1 MNKIRIVT
9 DSAADLAPDPSQGLF
24 VLPLTVRFGEE
35 TYLDGQTIS
44 HRQFFGKLIESDCL
58 PSTSLPSPG
67 DFAAQYQAARDVGE
81 EVLVI
86 TVSSK
91 LSGTYQS
98 ACLAAEDFPG
108 QVAVVDSLTATI
120 GQQLLLR
127 YALELRQQGLS
138 LTELA
143 QALSATREE
152 IHLLGLLDTL
162 EYLQKGGRISKT
174 AAVLGGA
181 LGIKPVVTVEQGQIQ
196 LLGKARG
203 SRNGNNY
210 LIKEIQKAGG
220 VDFSRPYCLGYSGL
234 SNELLQKYIQ
244 DSRDLWQGE
253 TEDLPICSIGA
264 TIGTH
269 VGPGA
274 IAVAFFAKKAN

>member
-9 DSAADLAPDPSQGLF
+9 DSAADLAPDPSQGLV

-44 HRQFFGKLIESDCL
+44 HRQFFEKLIESDCL

-67 DFAAQYQAARDVGE
+67 GFAAQYQAARDAGE

-108 QVAVVDSLTATI
+108 QVAVVDSLNATI

-143 QALSATREE
+143 QALSAAREE